1 MEDTVAWRQFLGLTL
16 SSLSRLPSDADAT
29 EVVESLGSTL
39 QLLVQPAAARAAVR
53 MAVTASEGTS
63 LSWVLPLLLP
73 LLRRGFSKGPGGTRG
88 DLLALLGGLRFLQM
102 GRSSGLQ
109 LANLKLELKPFLWFH
124 EIPLWEASWN
134 QGTVSSWM
142 PPFLFTVQSTG
153 VYLETY

>member
-1 MEDTVAWRQFLGLTL
+1 MEDTIAWRQFLGLTL
-16 SSLSRLPSDADAT
+16 SSLSRLPSDADAA

-53 MAVTASEGTS
+53 MAVTASSEDTS

-73 LLRRGFSKGPGGTRG
+73 LLRRGFSRGPGGTRG

-109 LANLKLELKPFLWFH
+109 LASLKLELESILWFH
-124 EIPLWEASWN
+124 EIPLLEAS
-134 QGTVSSWM
+134 
-142 PPFLFTVQSTG
+142 
-153 VYLETY
+153 